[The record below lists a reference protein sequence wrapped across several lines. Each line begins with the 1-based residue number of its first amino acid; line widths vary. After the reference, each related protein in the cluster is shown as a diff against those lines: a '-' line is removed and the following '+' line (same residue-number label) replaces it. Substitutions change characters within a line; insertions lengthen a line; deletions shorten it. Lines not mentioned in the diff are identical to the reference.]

1 MREANQAGD
10 RMALRLAHSNGP
22 QMEKAERGGSG
33 DAAMTGIDYG
43 LLTTAISYHLR
54 HSQLAVA
61 NDFAEVLAGHGLR
74 PADFSVLVIVGGNPG
89 LKQSDVAEALGI
101 QRANFVAIVD
111 SMEEKGLLVRR
122 KSEEDRRVH
131 FLDMTEEGSD
141 LLDRL
146 SDSWRDREE
155 KLIDRIG
162 GKKARDQLLSLLG
175 RLRD

>member
-1 MREANQAGD
+1 
-10 RMALRLAHSNGP
+10 MALRLAHSNGP
-22 QMEKAERGGSG
+22 RAEKAESDGVQPVHLT
-33 DAAMTGIDYG
+33 AIDYG
-43 LLTTAISYHLR
+43 LLTTAIGYHLR

-61 NDFAEVLAGHGLR
+61 NGFSDVLAERGLR

-122 KSEEDRRVH
+122 RSEEDRRVH
-131 FLDMTEEGSD
+131 FLDMTEEGSR
-141 LLDRL
+141 LLDSL

-175 RLRD
+175 RLRG

>member
-1 MREANQAGD
+1 
-10 RMALRLAHSNGP
+10 MALRLAHSNGP
-22 QMEKAERGGSG
+22 RAEKAESDGVEPVHLT
-33 DAAMTGIDYG
+33 AIDYG
-43 LLTTAISYHLR
+43 LLATAIGYHLR

-61 NDFAEVLAGHGLR
+61 NGFSDVLAERGLR

-111 SMEEKGLLVRR
+111 NMEEKGLLVRR
-122 KSEEDRRVH
+122 RSEEDRRVH
-131 FLDMTEEGSD
+131 FLDMTEEGSR
-141 LLDRL
+141 LLDSL

-175 RLRD
+175 RLRG

>member
-1 MREANQAGD
+1 
-10 RMALRLAHSNGP
+10 MALRLAHSNGP
-22 QMEKAERGGSG
+22 RTEKSESGSAE
-33 DAAMTGIDYG
+33 AAHNTAIDYG

-61 NDFAEVLAGHGLR
+61 NGFADVLAEQGLR
-74 PADFSVLVIVGGNPG
+74 PADFSVLVIVGGNSG

-131 FLDMTEEGSD
+131 FLDMTEEGSS

-146 SDSWRDREE
+146 SNTWRDREE

-162 GKKARDQLLSLLG
+162 GKKARDQLLALLG

>member
-1 MREANQAGD
+1 
-10 RMALRLAHSNGP
+10 MALRLAHSNGP
-22 QMEKAERGGSG
+22 RAEKAESDGVQPVHLT
-33 DAAMTGIDYG
+33 AIDYG
-43 LLTTAISYHLR
+43 LLTTAIGYHLR

-61 NDFAEVLAGHGLR
+61 NGFSAVLAERGLR

-122 KSEEDRRVH
+122 RSEEDR
-131 FLDMTEEGSD
+131 LDMTEEGSR
-141 LLDRL
+141 LLDSL

-175 RLRD
+175 RLRG

>member
-1 MREANQAGD
+1 
-10 RMALRLAHSNGP
+10 MALRLAHCNGP
-22 QMEKAERGGSG
+22 RTEKAESGSAE
-33 DAAMTGIDYG
+33 AAHLTAIDYG

-61 NDFAEVLAGHGLR
+61 NGFADVLAEQGLR

-131 FLDMTEEGSD
+131 FLDMTEEGSS

-146 SDSWRDREE
+146 SNTWRDREE

-162 GKKARDQLLSLLG
+162 GKKARDQLLALLG

>member
-1 MREANQAGD
+1 
-10 RMALRLAHSNGP
+10 MALQLAHSNGP
-22 QMEKAERGGSG
+22 QAEKVESRGAQAGHLT
-33 DAAMTGIDYG
+33 AIDYG
-43 LLTTAISYHLR
+43 LLTTAIGYHLR

-61 NDFAEVLAGHGLR
+61 NGFSDVLAVMGLR
-74 PADFSVLVIVGGNPG
+74 PADFSVLVIVGGNQG

-122 KSEEDRRVH
+122 RSEEDRRVH
-131 FLDMTEEGSD
+131 FLDMTDE
-141 LLDRL
+141 
-146 SDSWRDREE
+146 RDREE

-162 GKKARDQLLSLLG
+162 GKKARDQLLALLG